1 MRLLILFSCL
11 IVLLIVG
18 CSETDDSPLEAEAT
32 ALSGTVIDIHGTPIA
47 NLPLF
52 VQYIQVD
59 PDGVETPSNY
69 LQNKTDKT
77 GHFSFSNITPGR
89 IQFRL
94 TPDDTPDD
102 LTPYQLISVKI
113 GEIDY
118 YPNDLSSP
126 YSTGYVAAFALT
138 ADTRLEDVQVRVKEK
153 MRIRA
158 KVAFKNGMPLAN
170 WPLLLDTDY
179 KSPTGSYGYRTEI
192 HTDIHGYFTRYVSRD
207 GYYRITVK
215 YKHLTAMSEM
225 FLLNDGEHREDLL
238 LTFDAHP
245 IAKSISTRN

>member
-1 MRLLILFSCL
+1 MRLLILVSCL
-11 IVLLIVG
+11 IVLLMG
-18 CSETDDSPLEAEAT
+18 CSETDDFPLEASAT
-32 ALSGTVIDIHGTPIA
+32 ALSGIVIDIHGTPIA

-59 PDGVETPSNY
+59 PDGMETTSYY
-69 LQNKTDKT
+69 LQNNTDKT

-94 TPDDTPDD
+94 VPDDTPDD

-113 GEIDY
+113 GEITY

-126 YSTGYVAAFALT
+126 YSIDYVAAFSLT
-138 ADTRLEDVQVRVKEK
+138 ADTLLKDVQVRVKEK

-158 KVAFKNGMPLAN
+158 KVTFKNGMPLAN

-179 KSPTGSYGYRTEI
+179 KSMTGSYGYGTEI
-192 HTDIHGYFTRYVSRD
+192 HTDIHGYFTRYVSRN
-207 GYYRITVK
+207 GYYRLTVK
-215 YKHLTAMSEM
+215 YKHLTAVSET

-238 LTFDAHP
+238 LTFDTQP
-245 IAKSISTRN
+245 IAKSMSARN